1 MFSIVTD
8 LEPYFLRIQLAFG
21 RLMPIGVEGK
31 QSPPSAAAV
40 MTLAETPLTS
50 FFLKQGSTGEW
61 SSNHW
66 ALAEM
71 VSARFVAAR
80 SLKLTTDSQLAFIPN
95 GSL

>member
-1 MFSIVTD
+1 
-8 LEPYFLRIQLAFG
+8 
-21 RLMPIGVEGK
+21 
-31 QSPPSAAAV
+31 

-50 FFLKQGSTGEW
+50 FFLNRGSTGEL

-71 VSARFVAAR
+71 VSARLVASR
-80 SLKLTTDSQLAFIPN
+80 SLKLTSDSQVAFCPS